1 MLRKVALS
9 LLITILPIQ
18 SWAVVDM
25 SLKKEALQFG
35 NSSISSQYSHHP
47 CHQEVALNS
56 DDQSVESNQSSCY
69 ACSLCMAFGATLI
82 ANSNLRFESPTQ
94 SLFTDLQGFSSEDP
108 VLGNKP
114 PIL

>member
-1 MLRKVALS
+1 MFRRLALIC
-9 LLITILPIQ
+9 LIAILPIQ

-25 SLKKEALQFG
+25 SLQKEALQFG
-35 NSSISSQYSHHP
+35 STSISSQGIHHP
-47 CHQEVALNS
+47 CHQEVVQNA
-56 DDQSVESNQSSCY
+56 DDQSTETNQTSCY

-82 ANSNLRFESPTQ
+82 TNPILRFESPTQ
-94 SLFTDLQGFSSEDP
+94 SLFTVLRIFSSEDL

>member
-1 MLRKVALS
+1 MFRRLALIC
-9 LLITILPIQ
+9 LIAILPIQ

-25 SLKKEALQFG
+25 SLQKEALQFG
-35 NSSISSQYSHHP
+35 STAISSQDSHHP

-56 DDQSVESNQSSCY
+56 DDQGGESKHTSCY

-82 ANSNLRFESPTQ
+82 TNPILRFESPTQ
-94 SLFTDLQGFSSEDP
+94 SLFTDLQRFSTEDL

>member
-1 MLRKVALS
+1 MLKKLTLLLLVA
-9 LLITILPIQ
+9 ILPIQ

-25 SLKKEALQFG
+25 SLQKEALQFG
-35 NSSISSQYSHHP
+35 NTVISSQDAHHP
-47 CHQEVALNS
+47 CHQEVVQNA
-56 DDQSVESNQSSCY
+56 DDQSTESNQASCY

-82 ANSNLRFESPTQ
+82 TNPILRFESPTQ
-94 SLFTDLQGFSSEDP
+94 SLFTVLQRFSSEDL

>member
-1 MLRKVALS
+1 MLRKIALI

-25 SLKKEALQFG
+25 SLQKEASQFG
-35 NSSISSQYSHHP
+35 STLISSQDSHHP
-47 CHQEVALNS
+47 CHQEAALSS
-56 DDQSVESNQSSCY
+56 DEQSTESNQTSCY
-69 ACSLCMAFGATLI
+69 ACSLCMAFGATLLTNPI
-82 ANSNLRFESPTQ
+82 LRFESPTQ
-94 SLFTDLQGFSSEDP
+94 GLFTNLPGFSSEDL

>member
-1 MLRKVALS
+1 MVKQLVLTLLVA
-9 LLITILPIQ
+9 ILPIQ

-25 SLKKEALQFG
+25 SLQKEALHFG
-35 NSSISSQYSHHP
+35 STSIASRDSHHP

-56 DDQSVESNQSSCY
+56 DDQGTESNQTSCY

-82 ANSNLRFESPTQ
+82 TNPILRFESPTQ
-94 SLFTDLQGFSSEDP
+94 SLFTNLQGFSSEDL

>member
-1 MLRKVALS
+1 MFRRLALIF
-9 LLITILPIQ
+9 LIAILPIQ

-25 SLKKEALQFG
+25 SLQKEALQFG
-35 NSSISSQYSHHP
+35 STANFSQDSHHP
-47 CHQEVALNS
+47 CHQEVVLNA
-56 DDQSVESNQSSCY
+56 DDQDTESNQTSCY

-82 ANSNLRFESPTQ
+82 TNPILRFESPTQ
-94 SLFTDLQGFSSEDP
+94 SLFTDLQRFSSEDL

>member
-1 MLRKVALS
+1 MLRKLALS
-9 LLITILPIQ
+9 FLITILPIQ
-18 SWAVVDM
+18 SWAVVSM
-25 SLKKEALQFG
+25 SLQKEVLQFG
-35 NSSISSQYSHHP
+35 STSISSQDSHHP

-56 DDQSVESNQSSCY
+56 DDQSTESNQTSCY

-82 ANSNLRFESPTQ
+82 TNPILRFESPTQ
-94 SLFTDLQGFSSEDP
+94 SLFTDLPGFSSEDL

>member
-1 MLRKVALS
+1 MLKKLTLILLVA
-9 LLITILPIQ
+9 ILPIQ

-25 SLKKEALQFG
+25 SLQKEALQFG
-35 NSSISSQYSHHP
+35 KTVISSQDSYHP
-47 CHQEVALNS
+47 CHQEVVQNA
-56 DDQSVESNQSSCY
+56 DDQSTETNQTSCY

-82 ANSNLRFESPTQ
+82 TNPILRFESPTQ
-94 SLFTDLQGFSSEDP
+94 SLFTVLRIFSSEDL